1 MADKYDAFR
10 VAQRLLTM
18 GHIRKTIAGYE
29 VSSGNMSLSEVD
41 NALVELNS
49 LKETVDQY
57 ISEGDPSAFFV
68 SKKIGDMMSEFR
80 RWKFSAQAK
89 KPKRKSVYIGDFS
102 TLQFIAEDELGDAG
116 QWPRLLFANGIRYST
131 GIINLNILD
140 IPQ

>member
-18 GHIRKTIAGYE
+18 EHIRKTIAGYE

-57 ISEGDPSAFFV
+57 ILREILRRFSSQRRSE
-68 SKKIGDMMSEFR
+68 
-80 RWKFSAQAK
+80 
-89 KPKRKSVYIGDFS
+89 
-102 TLQFIAEDELGDAG
+102 T
-116 QWPRLLFANGIRYST
+116 
-131 GIINLNILD
+131 
-140 IPQ
+140 